1 MKMFKTSTVKVPVDL
16 GGREGKKGILL
27 VGSSVQSVGFSLVSQ
42 FITSYLQNRKAVT
55 STSFSCQLH
64 IVLSV

>member
-1 MKMFKTSTVKVPVDL
+1 MKIFKTSTVKVPVDL

-42 FITSYLQNRKAVT
+42 FITS
-55 STSFSCQLH
+55 H
-64 IVLSV
+64 IYRIEKQ